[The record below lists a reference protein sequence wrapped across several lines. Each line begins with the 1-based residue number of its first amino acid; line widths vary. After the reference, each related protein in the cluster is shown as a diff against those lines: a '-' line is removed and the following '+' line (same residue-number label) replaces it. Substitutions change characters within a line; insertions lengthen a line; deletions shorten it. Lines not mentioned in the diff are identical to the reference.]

1 VLIPH
6 RPNSIHPI
14 LLAVLLIL
22 TILPAAQAQLP
33 KGDLFFGYSRTSSNV
48 FYPNVGGLNGWEGAG
63 SLKVAPFISADA
75 DVAHYGLGAN
85 STVPRTTTFLF
96 GPRVT
101 VGALG
106 VKVFAHGLIGG
117 EHSANSGGPTPI
129 SGNAFAYALGAGL
142 DVPIA
147 PFFGWRF
154 LVDRID
160 APSISPPGES
170 DIRFSTGLV
179 FHF

>member
-1 VLIPH
+1 M
-6 RPNSIHPI
+6 PNPPRHFLTRS
-14 LLAVLLIL
+14 LVFVAALA
-22 TILPAAQAQLP
+22 TFMLPESQAQLP
-33 KGDLFFGYSRTSSNV
+33 KGDLFLGYSRTSSDV
-48 FYPNVGGLNGWEGAG
+48 FYPNTAGLNGWEGSG
-63 SLKVAPFISADA
+63 SFKVAPFISADA
-75 DVAHYGLGAN
+75 DLAHYGLGSSAN
-85 STVPRTTTFLF
+85 VPRTTTFLF

-101 VGALG
+101 AGALG

-117 EHSANSGGPTPI
+117 EHSANGGGPTPI
-129 SGNAFAYALGAGL
+129 SANAFTYALGAGL

-147 PFFGWRF
+147 SLFGWRF

-160 APSISPPGES
+160 APSISPSGGT